1 MPSFANQLETLHTTT
16 SDHCYRFR
24 AANNSQSLD
33 TGRPKLCLT
42 KSNLSLDI
50 IVQRIII
57 THFTVRKN
65 KNLPKYKV
73 YKNIKFTL
81 FLAMSDQNSILS
93 DQYGVVA
100 RHMSFPEEKKNYY
113 QP

>member
-1 MPSFANQLETLHTTT
+1 M
-16 SDHCYRFR
+16 SDKIQPEFGHY
-24 AANNSQSLD
+24 
-33 TGRPKLCLT
+33 
-42 KSNLSLDI
+42 
-50 IVQRIII
+50 VQRIII

-100 RHMSFPEEKKNYY
+100 RHMSFPEEKKPSPEDWMLLG
-113 QP
+113 QVIFDHHLE